1 MTELIG
7 NSASERAI
15 IAGLIKHGAEAFID
29 VDDIID
35 INAFTIEEN
44 QILYSCLKKVFE
56 SSSQIDFPSILSAA
70 KDLGL
75 EKAFE
80 DKIEPSNRIERITK
94 DLYKGLDWFRS
105 NNAKA
110 YMVLLD

>member
-1 MTELIG
+1 MNKKKQVKPKWFDGVVYQKGTTVRNPFSGETCKLNALELSIYDFIIG
-7 NSASERAI
+7 ANM
-15 IAGLIKHGAEAFID
+15 F
-29 VDDIID
+29 
-35 INAFTIEEN
+35 
-44 QILYSCLKKVFE
+44 
-56 SSSQIDFPSILSAA
+56 
-70 KDLGL
+70 L

-80 DKIEPSNRIERITK
+80 DKIEPNNRIERITK